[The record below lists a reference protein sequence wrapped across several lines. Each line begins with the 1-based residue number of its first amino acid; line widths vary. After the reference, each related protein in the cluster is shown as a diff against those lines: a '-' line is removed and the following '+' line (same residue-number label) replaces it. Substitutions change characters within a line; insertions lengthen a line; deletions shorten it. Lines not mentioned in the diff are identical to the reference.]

1 MRKPGKVQVK
11 NFNNIVYFVQ
21 CTRSEMSID
30 QKITLRILII
40 VQVPAPSLQM
50 RENHLN
56 YKMNSKRGGKK
67 TRMDFVGNPART
79 YERKNK
85 YLKPN
90 P

>member
-1 MRKPGKVQVK
+1 
-11 NFNNIVYFVQ
+11 
-21 CTRSEMSID
+21 MSID

-67 TRMDFVGNPART
+67 TRMDFVGNPARK
-79 YERKNK
+79 YERKKK